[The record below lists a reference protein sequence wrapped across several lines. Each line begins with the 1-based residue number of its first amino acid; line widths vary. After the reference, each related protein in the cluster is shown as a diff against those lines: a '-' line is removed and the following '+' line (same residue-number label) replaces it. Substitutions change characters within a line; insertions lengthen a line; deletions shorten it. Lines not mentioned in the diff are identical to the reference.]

1 MASRHGSR
9 RLALQVL
16 FGMDATGEAEEL
28 TWSKFT
34 ACFEPS
40 AEAVPFARELV
51 RGVGTHR
58 DEIDRRLAQVS
69 RNWRLGRMDR
79 VDRNVLRLGAYELLF
94 RDDVP
99 AKVAINEAVELAK
112 EFGAEHSGA
121 FVNGILD
128 ALRRAGDEAEARR
141 SEEPSGSRDPG
152 VTGVEP

>member
-1 MASRHGSR
+1 MAGRHGSR

-16 FGMDATGEAEEL
+16 FGMDAAGEDEEAAW
-28 TWSKFT
+28 TKFA
-34 ACFEPS
+34 ACFDPP

-51 RGVGTHR
+51 RGVAARR
-58 DEIDRRLAQVS
+58 DEIDRRLAEVS
-69 RNWRLGRMDR
+69 RNWRLDRMDR

-94 RDDVP
+94 EDDVP

-128 ALRRAGDEAEARR
+128 ALRRA
-141 SEEPSGSRDPG
+141 RDG
-152 VTGVEP
+152 A

>member
-16 FGMDATGEAEEL
+16 FAMDATGAAEEAAW
-28 TWSKFT
+28 TDFE
-34 ACFEPS
+34 ACFSPPS
-40 AEAVPFARELV
+40 EALPFARELV
-51 RGVGTHR
+51 KGVTAHRG
-58 DEIDRRLAQVS
+58 EIDSRLAGAS

-94 RDDVP
+94 LDDVP

-128 ALRRAGDEAEARR
+128 ALRRAGDEA
-141 SEEPSGSRDPG
+141 
-152 VTGVEP
+152 

>member
-16 FGMDATGEAEEL
+16 FGMDAAGETEDMV
-28 TWSKFT
+28 WPKFE
-34 ACFEPS
+34 ASFAPPI
-40 AEAVPFARELV
+40 EAVPFARELV
-51 RGVGTHR
+51 KGVVANR
-58 DEIDRRLAQVS
+58 DEIDRRLAGVS

-94 RDDVP
+94 GDDVP

-112 EFGAEHSGA
+112 EFGTEHSGA

-128 ALRRAGDEAEARR
+128 ALH
-141 SEEPSGSRDPG
+141 RDQG
-152 VTGVEP
+152 AA